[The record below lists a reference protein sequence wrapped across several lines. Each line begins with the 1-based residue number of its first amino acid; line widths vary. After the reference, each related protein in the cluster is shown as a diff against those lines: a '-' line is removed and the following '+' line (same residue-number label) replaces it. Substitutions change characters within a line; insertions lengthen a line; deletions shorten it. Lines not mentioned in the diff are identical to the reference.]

1 MGSLFGQEPLPKQH
15 TIFKR
20 AMKHT
25 DLAIL
30 SLGLLLVI
38 SSFKSCSEA
47 RSVNL
52 APPQCHPNVIGT
64 MPIEIK
70 KVCKALATLWEIS
83 DNMENYLDQKE
94 EPALME
100 ELSEQENY
108 PMAQRRSY
116 VTSVKRKG
124 GEDVDHVFLRFGKRG

>member
-1 MGSLFGQEPLPKQH
+1 MGPLFGQEPLPKQH

-83 DNMENYLDQKE
+83 DNMENYLDQKVYDE
-94 EPALME
+94 IVGQYLMGGKIV
-100 ELSEQENY
+100 LNNENNS
-108 PMAQRRSY
+108 RR
-116 VTSVKRKG
+116 
-124 GEDVDHVFLRFGKRG
+124 DLDHIFLRFGR

>member
-1 MGSLFGQEPLPKQH
+1 
-15 TIFKR
+15 
-20 AMKHT
+20 MKHT

-38 SSFKSCSEA
+38 SSFKSSSEA

-83 DNMENYLDQKE
+83 DNMENYLDQKVYDE
-94 EPALME
+94 IVGQYLMGGKIV
-100 ELSEQENY
+100 LNNENNS
-108 PMAQRRSY
+108 RR
-116 VTSVKRKG
+116 
-124 GEDVDHVFLRFGKRG
+124 DLDHIFLRFGR

>member
-1 MGSLFGQEPLPKQH
+1 
-15 TIFKR
+15 
-20 AMKHT
+20 MKHT

-38 SSFKSCSEA
+38 SSFKSSSEA

-94 EPALME
+94 
-100 ELSEQENY
+100 NY

>member
-1 MGSLFGQEPLPKQH
+1 
-15 TIFKR
+15 
-20 AMKHT
+20 MKHT

-38 SSFKSCSEA
+38 SSFKSAEA